1 MSWGQRLGICEGQE
15 VLLAKPQRGTATC
28 SCNREEGGVRQED
41 CLSKREGGALL
52 LSQNTGLFPRAL
64 LKCNENGTQQQL
76 MASRSQRSRESIRS
90 GTQHEPREWKDSALS
105 TVAPV
110 MSRGRGWGVQADN

>member
-1 MSWGQRLGICEGQE
+1 MQLQSG
-15 VLLAKPQRGTATC
+15 
-28 SCNREEGGVRQED
+28 EEGGVRQED
-41 CLSKREGGALL
+41 CPSEREGGALL

-76 MASRSQRSRESIRS
+76 MASPSWESIRS